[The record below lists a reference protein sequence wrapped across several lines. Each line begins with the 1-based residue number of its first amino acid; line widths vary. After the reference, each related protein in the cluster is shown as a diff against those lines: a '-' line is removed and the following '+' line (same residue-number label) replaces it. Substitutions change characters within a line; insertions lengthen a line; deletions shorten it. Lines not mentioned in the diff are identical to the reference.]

1 MSESE
6 RGGIMLYFSL
16 LLLSVFL
23 GLCGLYIV
31 RNLNIW
37 DGVLGLSI
45 STTIVVTGI
54 AIYSAL
60 KDNSFFL
67 DVAIA
72 FALFGFVGT
81 LFVAVFIY
89 TRGDL

>member
-1 MSESE
+1 
-6 RGGIMLYFSL
+6 MLYISL
-16 LLLSVFL
+16 LVIAILLALSAI
-23 GLCGLYIV
+23 YMI

-37 DGVLGLSI
+37 DGVLSLSI
-45 STTIVVTGI
+45 ATTIVVVGI
-54 AIYSAL
+54 AIFSAL
-60 KDNSFFL
+60 VDNTAFL

>member
-1 MSESE
+1 
-6 RGGIMLYFSL
+6 MLYFCL
-16 LLLSVFL
+16 LIVSILLA
-23 GLCGLYIV
+23 LCGLYIV

-45 STTIVVTGI
+45 ATSIVVIGI
-54 AIYSAL
+54 ALYSAL
-60 KDNSFFL
+60 KDNSAFL

>member
-1 MSESE
+1 
-6 RGGIMLYFSL
+6 MLYFSL
-16 LLLSVFL
+16 LIIAILLALSAI
-23 GLCGLYIV
+23 YIV

-45 STTIVVTGI
+45 ATSIVVIGI
-54 AIYSAL
+54 ALYSAL
-60 KDNSFFL
+60 KDNSMFL